1 MRKRIYYENA
11 TYHVISRGNN
21 RQFILKEEGD
31 KRSLL
36 LSIAKYKERFDFL
49 LYAFVLMDNHIHL
62 IIEVNENHNIS
73 RVMLAIL
80 LSYSRKYRV
89 KHGYTGHLWQG
100 RFGSI
105 PILKEHCIGEL
116 IEYIHQNPVR
126 AKMVNQATDY
136 IWSSARFYSCLEN
149 NAIDTLLTIDKYG
162 HFSRN

>member
-21 RQFILKEEGD
+21 RQFILKDEDD

-36 LSIAKYKERFDFL
+36 LSIAKYKDRYHFL

-62 IIEVNENHNIS
+62 IIEVNESHNIS
-73 RVMLAIL
+73 RVMQAIL

-89 KHGYTGHLWQG
+89 KHSYSGHLWQG

-105 PILKEHCIGEL
+105 PILKERYIREL
-116 IEYIHQNPVR
+116 IDYIHQNPVR
-126 AKMVNQATDY
+126 AKMVDQATDY
-136 IWSSARFYSCLEN
+136 IWSSARAYSCLEN
-149 NAIDTLLTIDKYG
+149 NQIDSLLAIDKYG
-162 HFSRN
+162 HFSQN